1 MLLLA
6 AVGVSAST
14 QSGNSQAAIDHHQES
29 PLLSAPA
36 ELVPVSAENL
46 RFSRLLKDTANVLQ
60 FSSISNDAPPIWGI
74 PRDGK
79 KDSKGTK
86 VGKKSSLAVAGSNFG
101 RRALDY
107 DEQIQAFEEPS
118 SSESKIIANPY
129 PGNEYVFVRAGK
141 LQQHHVEAPADSEV
155 AASVTSINN
164 KPPRVP
170 LALLRQK
177 KGKRVNISPLFTEV
191 PQVHHDVD
199 EAAKE
204 FVWVDQPVAVNRQG
218 RKHDDFDGMFF
229 KKATNMWHQKIE
241 RLEFVTF

>member
-6 AVGVSAST
+6 AVGASASA
-14 QSGNSQAAIDHHQES
+14 QSGNSQAAIDHHGEG

-46 RFSRLLKDTANVLQ
+46 RFSRLLKDSANVLQ

-79 KDSKGTK
+79 KESKGTK
-86 VGKKSSLAVAGSNFG
+86 VGKKSSLAAGSNFG

-107 DEQIQAFEEPS
+107 DEQIQAFEEPT
-118 SSESKIIANPY
+118 SESKIIANPY
-129 PGNEYVFVRAGK
+129 PGNEYVFIRAGK
-141 LQQHHVEAPADSEV
+141 LQHHIDAPADSEV

-204 FVWVDQPVAVNRQG
+204 FVWVDQPIAVNRQG

-229 KKATNMWHQKIE
+229 KATNVASQN
-241 RLEFVTF
+241 